1 MDFQSRLLCWV
12 KYLEE
17 KKMEKDCW
25 FVFFYGKYSWEK
37 NVQMYLKYFSF
48 VVFFSFFQGFRI
60 FFDHFHNAHG
70 LKLQIAFKVGCNLW
84 SNQKKSLCENVVNR
98 IFMFNHLI
106 LFKSKSKLSLFQQET
121 PIVTKWISS
130 LVTLDTCGTQAITWH
145 KYKLYSIER
154 LNFI

>member
-1 MDFQSRLLCWV
+1 MDFQSRLLCTCMLG
-12 KYLEE
+12 KDILRK

-25 FVFFYGKYSWEK
+25 FGFFLWKIFVRKKCSDVFEIF
-37 NVQMYLKYFSF
+37 LFC
-48 VVFFSFFQGFRI
+48 FFFPFFQGFRI

-121 PIVTKWISS
+121 PIVTKCFFVGYFGYMWYSS
-130 LVTLDTCGTQAITWH
+130 YYMI
-145 KYKLYSIER
+145 
-154 LNFI
+154 

>member
-1 MDFQSRLLCWV
+1 
-12 KYLEE
+12 
-17 KKMEKDCW
+17 MEKDCW
-25 FVFFYGKYSWEK
+25 FVFFMENIREK
-37 NVQMYLKYFSF
+37 KMHVQMYLRYFSF
-48 VVFFSFFQGFRI
+48 VFFLSFFQGFRI

-121 PIVTKWISS
+121 PIVTKCFFVGYFGYMWYSS
-130 LVTLDTCGTQAITWH
+130 YYMI
-145 KYKLYSIER
+145 
-154 LNFI
+154 